1 MKMSGL
7 PPAVKL
13 CLLVFVFAVFG
24 GTALAAVGA
33 DKRFFITPVFSYS
46 PETGPMGGITALL
59 GLPLGGRHAGDAL
72 RFQTNVLYSSN
83 EHALAELTFDIPA
96 DTRGLRIVG
105 GFGYRRSPFDFYG
118 VGNDA
123 AGPPQGVINES
134 AFLDIL
140 ARAALTRKLVAGFG
154 FRFTSADINPRGQG
168 SFTGEGL
175 VGGEGGDTAGIGYTV
190 SWDSRDS
197 PFFPRRGAYLQTLAF
212 IHDRTLGSDFDFTR
226 MVVDARAFIPLFE
239 SHTVGFQLYGAF
251 SGGTPPFYELPA
263 LGGQH
268 RMRGFY
274 EGRYRDRQYLTL
286 QAEYRLPL
294 LWKFGVSLFAGVG
307 DVAGSLGGFRLAELK
322 YSYGAGLRFL
332 VNREK
337 RIPLRLD
344 YAAGRSAFGQDG
356 TGVYLTLYEAF

>member
-1 MKMSGL
+1 MSEL

-24 GTALAAVGA
+24 GTAWATGGV
-33 DKRFFITPVFSYS
+33 DKGFFITPVFSYS
-46 PETGPMGGITALL
+46 PETGPTGGLTALI
-59 GLPLGGRHAGDAL
+59 GVPLGGRRSGDAL
-72 RFQTNVLYSSN
+72 RFRTTILYSSN
-83 EHALAELTFDIPA
+83 EHALAELAFDIPA
-96 DTRGLRIVG
+96 DAHGLRIVG
-105 GFGYRRSPFDFYG
+105 SFGYRRSPFDFYG
-118 VGNDA
+118 VGNGA

-134 AFLDIL
+134 AFFDIL
-140 ARAALTRKLVAGFG
+140 ARTALTRKLVAGFG
-154 FRFTSADINPRGQG
+154 FRFTSAEIYPRGQG

-197 PFFPRRGAYLQTLAF
+197 PYFPRRGAYLQTLAF
-212 IHDRTLGSDFDFTR
+212 IHDRALGSDFDFTR
-226 MVVDARAFIPLFE
+226 MVVDARAFIPLFR